1 MPSSF
6 SSPSSIHFTWPS
18 RAPSSCRLSLVTR
31 KLHQDLQAM
40 QKQGT
45 IQLLGGARCAPTG
58 IEHLKPGCTQM
69 TFMPSCGDSRS
80 LDLSPA
86 NFHGTS
92 ELWHWEASRQRPRN
106 IPAFSKFWF
115 QWDHQPSESLWSRL
129 SPHVFM
135 APPKWKS
142 KIPPVGATTPE
153 ISKVARVQNSKTS
166 AWSARTTASQTP
178 TDSPKFLAFNQWPPN
193 QLL

>member
-1 MPSSF
+1 MRLLALSSLLCVLLLCFCILSSEGRRHPPKF
-6 SSPSSIHFTWPS
+6 SKS
-18 RAPSSCRLSLVTR
+18 RLCCYPFPRVKQANRKASAMQEVVLTVGNKNSKYSFQ

-58 IEHLKPGCTQM
+58 IEHLKPGCAQM

-92 ELWHWEASRQRPRN
+92 EL
-106 IPAFSKFWF
+106 
-115 QWDHQPSESLWSRL
+115 
-129 SPHVFM
+129 
-135 APPKWKS
+135 
-142 KIPPVGATTPE
+142 
-153 ISKVARVQNSKTS
+153 
-166 AWSARTTASQTP
+166 
-178 TDSPKFLAFNQWPPN
+178 
-193 QLL
+193 